1 VHYHATRKSRCTQ
14 RVFLLRG
21 TKMCYDAFICCFSR
35 SKIMA
40 TKVYWKGLE
49 IVANTLRRY
58 IQRNQIQ
65 LQANLTEEQYT
76 CVTDL
81 LQAVLSCL
89 AILPSNTPT

>member
-1 VHYHATRKSRCTQ
+1 M
-14 RVFLLRG
+14 L
-21 TKMCYDAFICCFSR
+21 
-35 SKIMA
+35 MA

>member
-1 VHYHATRKSRCTQ
+1 M
-14 RVFLLRG
+14 L
-21 TKMCYDAFICCFSR
+21 
-35 SKIMA
+35 MA

-65 LQANLTEEQYT
+65 LQANLTVEQYT

>member
-1 VHYHATRKSRCTQ
+1 
-14 RVFLLRG
+14 
-21 TKMCYDAFICCFSR
+21 
-35 SKIMA
+35 MA